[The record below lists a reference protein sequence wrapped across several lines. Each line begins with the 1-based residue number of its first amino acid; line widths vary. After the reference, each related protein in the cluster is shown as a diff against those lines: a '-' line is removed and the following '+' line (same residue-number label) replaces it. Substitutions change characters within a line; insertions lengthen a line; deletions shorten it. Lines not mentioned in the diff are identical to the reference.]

1 MDDINIDELVN
12 PFVKKLKSYSSA
24 RDEFSSN
31 DDAYT
36 FLDANENPFTSDFNR
51 YPDPHHHEL
60 RHKIAQIKGVDKDQL
75 LLGNGSD
82 EVIDLLMRT
91 FCRSG
96 QDEMISITPTYG
108 MYEVAADINQVK
120 LTKVALTNDFQPDTH
135 QILSAVND
143 HTKIIFLC
151 SPNNPTGNS
160 LEPARILEL
169 LEKFNGL
176 VVLDEAYVDFSIQPS
191 MVNLLDEH
199 QNLVLMQ
206 TFSKAYGLAGLRL
219 GMLIARQSIIQY
231 ISKLK
236 PPYNVNRFTQ
246 DKALEVLNDPKPVK
260 EQIDIIY
267 KEKLMLEAELP
278 HINWIEKCHPS
289 DANFILV
296 KVDDATKRYQQ
307 LINNKIVV
315 RDRSHLPKCQNC
327 LRISIGTPA
336 ENQHLLSTLQKLEN
350 A

>member
-24 RDEFSSN
+24 RDEFSSS
-31 DDAYT
+31 DDAYI
-36 FLDANENPFTSDFNR
+36 FLDANENPFASDFNR
-51 YPDPHHHEL
+51 YPDSHHHDL
-60 RHKIAQIKGVDKDQL
+60 RQKIAELKGIDKGQL

-82 EVIDLLMRT
+82 EVIDLLIRT

-96 QDEMISITPTYG
+96 QDGIISITPTYG
-108 MYEVAADINQVK
+108 MYEVVADINQVK
-120 LTKVALTNDFQPDTH
+120 LTKVALTDDFQPDTD
-135 QILSAVND
+135 QILSSVND

-169 LEKFNGL
+169 LEKFRGL

-219 GMLIARQSIIQY
+219 GMLIAHQPIIQY
-231 ISKLK
+231 INKLK
-236 PPYNVNRFTQ
+236 PPYNLNRFTQ
-246 DKALEVLNDPKPVK
+246 DKALEILDDQKSVK

-278 HINWIEKCHPS
+278 HINWIEKCYPS

-296 KVDDATKRYQQ
+296 KVDDARKRYQQ
-307 LINNKIVV
+307 LIDKKIVV
-315 RDRSHLPKCQNC
+315 RDRSNLPKCDNC
-327 LRISIGTPA
+327 LRLSIGTPA
-336 ENQHLLSTLQKLEN
+336 ENQHLLSTLKKLEN
-350 A
+350 K

>member
-24 RDEFSSN
+24 RDEFSSS
-31 DDAYT
+31 DDAYI
-36 FLDANENPFTSDFNR
+36 FLDANENPFASDFNR
-51 YPDPHHHEL
+51 YPDPHHHDL
-60 RHKIAQIKGVDKDQL
+60 RQKIAELKGIDKDQL

-82 EVIDLLMRT
+82 EVIDLLIRT

-96 QDEMISITPTYG
+96 QDGIISITPTYG
-108 MYEVAADINQVK
+108 MYEVVADINQVK
-120 LTKVALTNDFQPDTH
+120 LTKVALTDDFQPDTD
-135 QILSAVND
+135 QILSSVND

-169 LEKFNGL
+169 LEKFRGL

-199 QNLVLMQ
+199 QNLVVMQ

-219 GMLIARQSIIQY
+219 GMLIAHQPIIQY
-231 ISKLK
+231 INKLK

-278 HINWIEKCHPS
+278 HINWIEKCYPS

-296 KVDDATKRYQQ
+296 KVDDATKRYRQ

-336 ENQHLLSTLQKLEN
+336 ENQHLLSTLKKLEN

>member
-1 MDDINIDELVN
+1 MNDINIDELVN

-31 DDAYT
+31 DDAYI
-36 FLDANENPFTSDFNR
+36 FLDANENPFASDFNR
-51 YPDPHHHEL
+51 YPDPHHHDL
-60 RHKIAQIKGVDKDQL
+60 RQKIAEHKGIDKGQL

-82 EVIDLLMRT
+82 EVIDLLIRT

-96 QDEMISITPTYG
+96 QDGIISITPTYG
-108 MYEVAADINQVK
+108 MYEVVADINQVK
-120 LTKVALTNDFQPDTH
+120 LTKVALTDDFQPDTD
-135 QILSAVND
+135 QILSSVND

-169 LEKFNGL
+169 LEKFRGL

-219 GMLIARQSIIQY
+219 GMLIAHQPIIQY
-231 ISKLK
+231 INKLK
-236 PPYNVNRFTQ
+236 PPYNLNRFTQ
-246 DKALEVLNDPKPVK
+246 DKALEILDDQKSVK

-278 HINWIEKCHPS
+278 HINWIEKCYPS

-296 KVDDATKRYQQ
+296 KVDDARKRYQQ
-307 LINNKIVV
+307 LIDKKIVV
-315 RDRSHLPKCQNC
+315 RDRSYLPKCENC
-327 LRISIGTPA
+327 LRLSIGTPA

-350 A
+350 K